1 MSTAASYY
9 AVSAKVHALYGGR
22 MTQEDYRQL
31 LSKKTVSEAAAF
43 LQGHRGYK
51 GRLAGINTSS
61 IHRETLENALRTAFV
76 DEYRRIFSF
85 LQLEDKELMR
95 FPVYRAE
102 QDAILTTMRHL
113 TSTSILEPA
122 ATWESV
128 LKKQSKLDLDALR
141 TSSTFAEIVH
151 ASEGTIYGSA
161 LQRILVGESKSP
173 TPAFV
178 DNMMQV
184 TYFSHLYKVLG
195 KNYKGE
201 TKKIVKEALDDETDL
216 LNLVQFLRLKK
227 SFPPEDIA
235 LYSFPLPCSPKLRKE
250 YIQQLIA
257 APDYDTAFQMVLD
270 GPYGKLFHSISP
282 PGLETYLYTL
292 QYNFARKQLRAAQ
305 PTIYTPIA
313 YLSLKEIE
321 LRNIISIIEC
331 IRYNVDPNSFV
342 TLIGI

>member
-1 MSTAASYY
+1 MSLAVSYY
-9 AVSAKVHALYGGR
+9 AVSAKVHALYGSR

-31 LSKKTVSEAAAF
+31 LSKKTVAEAAAF
-43 LQGHRGYK
+43 LQSHPGYRS
-51 GRLAGINTSS
+51 RLAGLSTTA
-61 IHRETLENALRTAFV
+61 IHRETLENALRAAYV

-85 LQLEDKELMR
+85 LQLQDKELMR
-95 FPVYRAE
+95 FPIYRAE

-113 TSTSILEPA
+113 TSTSILEPP

-128 LKKQSKLDLDALR
+128 LRKQSKLDLNALQ
-141 TSSTFAEIVH
+141 TASTFAQIVH
-151 ASEGTIYGSA
+151 AAEGTIYSSA
-161 LQRILVGESKSP
+161 LQRIQMGESKNP

-184 TYFSHLYKVLG
+184 TSFAHLYKVLA
-195 KNYKGE
+195 KNYSGE
-201 TKKIVKEALDDETDL
+201 TKRIVKEALDDETDL

-227 SFPPEDIA
+227 QFPPEDLQ

-282 PGLETYLYTL
+282 SGLEAYLYTL
-292 QYNFARKQLRAAQ
+292 QYHFSRKQLRAAQ

-313 YLSLKEIE
+313 YLTLKEIE

-331 IRYNVDPNSFV
+331 IRYHVDPNSFV